1 MATLSIDAQEGTSLS
16 HGHTDVTGNGPAEL
30 HVPDHGSCTA
40 VNDVL
45 ARVGDKWTI
54 RVIMELGAGPL
65 RFNALRRRVDAISQR
80 MLTRTLRML
89 ERDGLVRRLVEPSVP
104 PKVEYSLTPLGRSLQ
119 VPVTVI
125 GQWAIDNRMQVA
137 RARADYDGREED
149 ALD

>member
-1 MATLSIDAQEGTSLS
+1 MATLSIDAQEGTSMS
-16 HGHTDVTGNGPAEL
+16 DGHTGVTTPPL
-30 HVPDHGSCTA
+30 QVPDHGSCTA

-54 RVIMELGAGPL
+54 RVIMALGAGPQ
-65 RFNALRRRVDAISQR
+65 RFNALRRQIDAISQR
-80 MLTRTLRML
+80 MLTRTLRVL

-119 VPVTVI
+119 APVTVI

-137 RARADYDGREED
+137 RARADYDGREDDSD
-149 ALD
+149 AG